1 MAEEGGS
8 LPLQGQND
16 LLFRLGLLLLLR
28 VTTLET
34 GSRPNCEG
42 GGDDDGR
49 RGCDADGG
57 VMVQTALAIF
67 AVKYEAAALSPPA
80 PAREYLIAACVFYI
94 KVWCSRC
101 GRLSLPSFF
110 SIFFSIAERQRIKVQ
125 E

>member
-1 MAEEGGS
+1 MVEEGGS
-8 LPLQGQND
+8 LPLQGQSD
-16 LLFRLGLLLLLR
+16 LLFRRLLR

-67 AVKYEAAALSPPA
+67 AVKYEAALSPAPASILSPPVCFI
-80 PAREYLIAACVFYI
+80 L
-94 KVWCSRC
+94 RC
-101 GRLSLPSFF
+101 GARGAAASLSLPSFPFF
-110 SIFFSIAERQRIKVQ
+110 SSIAERQRIKVQ